1 MARARIN
8 ALSLPA
14 LVIALSAATTHFLMA
29 AGFPLTDADNYPA
42 WENLP
47 LHAPLQLGHQPLQP
61 HPEYTLA
68 AIAAA
73 ATPAIPEVENS
84 ADIWERMRSGFG
96 LQPDISG
103 AVQTFLK
110 TYRTHPHHVEQILRR
125 GEPYLYYILSRIE
138 AHELP
143 AELALLPVVESA
155 FDPFARSP
163 AGATGIWQFMS
174 ATATHV
180 GLQQDWWYDGRRDI
194 VDATEAALEYLG
206 ELNQR
211 FDGDWLLTLAAYNAG
226 SARVRKAIRHNRSRG
241 EPVDFW
247 HLPLPRETR
256 NYVPKL
262 LALRQVI
269 TNPEASNITLPA
281 LANTRYFSVVDTR
294 GQIDLQVAA
303 RLAGTSV
310 DELRLLNPGL
320 IRSITPPALPHT
332 LVIPM
337 VNEQLFRERLA
348 HLPAD
353 QRVQSVEYRIRWG
366 DSLSTIAQHFRTTVA
381 KLRQANHLKDNEI
394 YAGRRLIVPMV
405 ISAEDRHGEMH
416 AALM

>member
-47 LHAPLQLGHQPLQP
+47 LHAPLQLGHQPVQP

-174 ATATHV
+174 ATAKHV

-281 LANTRYFSVVDTR
+281 LANTRYFSVVD
-294 GQIDLQVAA
+294 
-303 RLAGTSV
+303 
-310 DELRLLNPGL
+310 ELRLLNPGL